1 MSNPTFYLTQ
11 NNNLLRVTETRP
23 PEDEIILA
31 SQNSSTISQLAA
43 CRKAPIESNAQLTLH
58 HFVYPLAV
66 SRGLSITTP
75 PETSNLRR
83 NKRYWLQ

>member
-1 MSNPTFYLTQ
+1 MKTFYLTQ

-31 SQNSSTISQLAA
+31 SQNPSAISQLAA
-43 CRKAPIESNAQLTLH
+43 CKKNHLHDNAQLTLH
-58 HFVYPLAV
+58 IFIYPLAV

-75 PETSNLRR
+75 PEASNLRR